1 MHSTFSLA
9 SMMRV
14 AAIAI
19 ALCLSACHVADAGVF
34 GIGYF
39 SDQVYLFD
47 ETTGAR
53 SVFNTMPSSNLTGIA
68 VNPNTGRVYVS
79 SQSAGV
85 FTFDGRTP
93 NDTPVPLPGTVG
105 LFNTGI
111 AVNPINNN
119 VYVNSFNGANPSIR
133 VFDAAGNVGTSLSGS
148 GMGGLLWRAG
158 GTNGSLLIGDGFFS
172 GSSPNITS
180 INLDT
185 FTPGLF
191 SNENPV
197 LPINQLA
204 ADSFGRVYAGTTD
217 LGGGVGGSVVM
228 RYDLAGNVINNPW
241 VTVTSGV
248 TIPLPTGNLGTLS
261 PFTSPAGVAV
271 SNGFVFVG
279 VQGATRPG
287 ENPPGYPG
295 DGAVLKYDFN
305 GNLVAGFSSGLVS
318 INGLAVQAVPEP
330 SSLVLFTLGSGLL
343 IYRGVYRRKSAIS

>member
-14 AAIAI
+14 ATIAI
-19 ALCLSACHVADAGVF
+19 AFSLSACHVADAGIF
-34 GIGYF
+34 GIGFF
-39 SDQVYLFD
+39 SNEVYLFD

-68 VNPNTGRVYVS
+68 VNPNNGRVYVS
-79 SQSAGV
+79 SQGAGV
-85 FTFDGRTP
+85 FTFDGTIP
-93 NDTPVPLPGTVG
+93 NTSVSTLAGTAG
-105 LFNTGI
+105 FFQTGI
-111 AVNPINNN
+111 AVNPTNNN
-119 VYVNSFNGANPSIR
+119 VYVNSFNGASPSIR
-133 VFDAAGNVGTSLSGS
+133 VFNAAGSEGTSLSGS

-158 GTNGSLLIGDGFFS
+158 GTNGSLLIGDGFL
-172 GSSPNITS
+172 SSFGAPNITS

-191 SNENPV
+191 SNANPA

-204 ADSFGRVYAGTTD
+204 ADSSGRVYAGTTD
-217 LGGGVGGSVVM
+217 VGGGAGGSVVL
-228 RYDLAGNVINNPW
+228 RYDSAGNLVSDPW
-241 VTVTSGV
+241 TTVTSGG
-248 TIPLPTGNLGTLS
+248 TIPPPTGNLGTLS

-279 VQGATRPG
+279 VQGATQPA
-287 ENPPGYPG
+287 PGYPG

-305 GNLVAGFSSGLVS
+305 GNLVAGFTSGLVS

-330 SSLVLFTLGSGLL
+330 STLALITLGSGLL
-343 IYRGVYRRKSAIS
+343 IYRGVCRRKQTVS